1 MYADI
6 REKLAQVESM
16 RCNVTQLAHELV
28 LSCFN
33 NSSQVKYLR
42 RCLDQG
48 VWSLGAPI
56 ILLFLNIGIR
66 MASLL

>member
-6 REKLAQVESM
+6 KEKLAQVDSM

-33 NSSQVKYLR
+33 NSSQVKYVR
-42 RCLDQG
+42 CCLDQG
-48 VWSLGAPI
+48 VWSLSNALIFEKTP
-56 ILLFLNIGIR
+56 L
-66 MASLL
+66 